1 MFVHFS
7 VVGVED
13 MSSLTIG
20 CVGCNDCTICRQIIM
35 NKSNTN
41 EVVDTDH
48 SDLASIIL
56 RQSYVVRVVCDA
68 TDTCINTIYQPRV
81 ARTPSTV
88 CF

>member
-1 MFVHFS
+1 
-7 VVGVED
+7 
-13 MSSLTIG
+13 
-20 CVGCNDCTICRQIIM
+20 M

-48 SDLASIIL
+48 SDLASIVL

-68 TDTCINTIYQPRV
+68 TDTCINTIYQRRV